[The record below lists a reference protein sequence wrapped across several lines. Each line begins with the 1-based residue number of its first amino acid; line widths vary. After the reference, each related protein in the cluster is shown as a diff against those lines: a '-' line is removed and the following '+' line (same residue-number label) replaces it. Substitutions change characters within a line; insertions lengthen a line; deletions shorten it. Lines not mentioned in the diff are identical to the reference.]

1 MFSIGEVA
9 KKLNLPV
16 HTIRYWTQTFNHIK
30 VSTINGRRYYD
41 ESAVEELKKIK
52 ELEYKKGLKIG
63 GIKQMLRYNKIDM
76 EKMEK
81 ANKSYISSK
90 IDEALKIIDRQLTS
104 CCEDN
109 IDANS
114 NNTSIQ
120 FED

>member
-1 MFSIGEVA
+1 MFSIGNVA

-52 ELEYKKGLKIG
+52 ELEYKKGLKID
-63 GIKQMLRYNKIDM
+63 GIKQMLRYHKIDM
-76 EKMEK
+76 DKMEK
-81 ANKSYISSK
+81 ANKSYVVSK

-109 IDANS
+109 IDTNS
-114 NNTSIQ
+114 NNISIQ